1 MLKSDRDHWGSLT
14 KFFHWTIVLLILAQ
28 ATVGL
33 IMVGMPKR
41 PNVIPVYNFH
51 KSVGLTILAL
61 AVLRLIWRLFD
72 GRPKE
77 PASMP
82 RIHVIAAKIGHAALY
97 VLLFLVPLSGWWYD
111 SVSALRPL
119 HWFGLFPV
127 PPLGGPDPANPDL
140 KNTAAGYHEFLF
152 WTLVV
157 VAAGHVIA
165 ALYHQFVVRDGVL
178 ARMWPASL
186 QRKRLPPSSVS
197 LEATF
202 VSPTL
207 PEVSDAPA
215 PTNPVVVDPV
225 QPAAAKRDGA

>member
-1 MLKSDRDHWGSLT
+1 MLKSDRDHWGSLA

-28 ATVGL
+28 GTVGL
-33 IMVGMPKR
+33 IMVGLPKR

-72 GRPKE
+72 RRPEE

-82 RIHVIAAKIGHAALY
+82 RAQVIAAKSWHALLY
-97 VLLFLVPLSGWWYD
+97 VLIFLVPLSGWWMD

-119 HWFGLFPV
+119 YWFGLFQV
-127 PPLGGPDPANPDL
+127 PPLGGPDPTHPDL
-140 KNTAAGYHEFLF
+140 KNIAAGFHVFLF

-157 VAAGHVIA
+157 VAAGHAVA
-165 ALYHQFVVRDGVL
+165 ALYHQFAVRDGVL
-178 ARMWPASL
+178 ARMWPAAL
-186 QRKRLPPSSVS
+186 QRKRSPPSSVS

-202 VSPTL
+202 VPPTL
-207 PEVSDAPA
+207 PEVSDAPT
-215 PTNPVVVDPV
+215 PTNPVVADPV
-225 QPAAAKRDGA
+225 RSAPAKRDGA